1 MRCRVGSPAR
11 VPSQSNP
18 TPTVRRVFTHG
29 LAHQLNLVDLYAPG
43 VVFPRPYVDEWDN
56 MAGLFTNVHFLAW
69 SKQRAAWITAHGS
82 QIQYIPRLAGASSSN
97 TVELFLQESTAQNR
111 KAIAIGLTQGLRP

>member
-11 VPSQSNP
+11 FPSQSNP

-29 LAHQLNLVDLYAPG
+29 LAHQLNLVDLYAHPG

-82 QIQYIPRLAGASSSN
+82 QIQYIIRAWCCALH
-97 TVELFLQESTAQNR
+97 VELFLQESTAQNR